1 MKAEYKGTIQEVSK
15 SPDNV
20 RFKLTFE
27 GSIADFNG
35 EAKRT
40 TMDVV
45 LNVKPV
51 VGDKLKI
58 GSTFTLILSDDESDA
73 GEV

>member
-15 SPDNV
+15 VADNV
-20 RFKLTFE
+20 RIKLTFE
-27 GSIADFNG
+27 GAIADFNG
-35 EAKRT
+35 EAKKT

-58 GSTFTLILSDDESDA
+58 GSAFTLVLSDDDEPVT
-73 GEV
+73 E